1 MVSKDPTLDIVE
13 KTGLKAG
20 FTVEYNVVNHTS
32 NPFKLGRFQV
42 KNWNA
47 SQFEEKLL
55 KWMNINNP

>member
-1 MVSKDPTLDIVE
+1 MVSNDPTLDILE

-42 KNWNA
+42 KNWKPGN
-47 SQFEEKLL
+47 L
-55 KWMNINNP
+55 KKNC